1 MVAGKRLLAFLTL
14 ALLMVAS
21 LSAQTTGT
29 NMVNLITDNVT
40 YAQTE
45 IVPIGIGLTVLFI
58 AIAIGVK
65 IYRKTVK

>member
-14 ALLMVAS
+14 ALAMVGS
-21 LSAQTTGT
+21 LSAQTPGT